1 MTDPRRLPALLT
13 AYPTRARRRLAATGS
28 VARGVLR
35 RRGSLAVFAGVTAGY
50 LLAFLWLL
58 GDMIVATEVG
68 FSAFVVE
75 DPLAR
80 ALRPAPG
87 AFLFQP
93 VALLE
98 LGVVVWE
105 LSPLNTLLG
114 AGIAALVGFNLA
126 FSYLAV
132 TQPRSCGLSTGAGV
146 LAAVPGLFA
155 GSTCCAPVLL
165 LVVGIQASGLVL
177 AAFAW
182 LLPVSVLLLLSTL
195 LYVAGKIDLAAL

>member
-1 MTDPRRLPALLT
+1 MSDADGLPVRPAPT
-13 AYPTRARRRLAATGS
+13 ARIRARIVETGT

-35 RRGSLAVFAGVTAGY
+35 RRDSRLVFTGVTVGY
-50 LLAFLWLL
+50 LLVFLWLL
-58 GDMIVATEVG
+58 GDLIVATGVG
-68 FSAFVVE
+68 FSAFVVD

-93 VALLE
+93 VALFE

-105 LSPLNTLLG
+105 FSPLNTLLG
-114 AGIAALVGFNLA
+114 VGIATLVGVNLA

-132 TQPRSCGLSTGAGV
+132 TQPRACGLSSGAGV
-146 LAAVPGLFA
+146 VASIPGLLA

-182 LLPVSVLLLLSTL
+182 LLPVSVLLLVATL
-195 LYVAGKIDLAAL
+195 VYVAGKVDPAAL

>member
-1 MTDPRRLPALLT
+1 MADSQRLT
-13 AYPTRARRRLAATGS
+13 ARFAAYPARARNRLVVTGA

-35 RRGSLAVFAGVTAGY
+35 RRGSLAVFTGVAVGY

-58 GDMIVATEVG
+58 GDLLVATEVG
-68 FSAFVVE
+68 FSVFVVE
-75 DPLAR
+75 EPLSR
-80 ALRPAPG
+80 ALQPAPG

-98 LGVVVWE
+98 FGVVVWE

-114 AGIAALVGFNLA
+114 VGIAALVGFNLA
-126 FSYLAV
+126 VSYLAV

-146 LAAVPGLFA
+146 LASIPALLA

-165 LVVGIQASGLVL
+165 LVFGIQASGLVL
-177 AAFAW
+177 AAFVW
-182 LLPVSVLLLLSTL
+182 LLPVSVLLLVSTL
-195 LYVAGKIDLAAL
+195 VYVAGKVDPTAL